1 MPNNSQKR
9 QGAGFLPLEHYLRRD
24 KFLNSE
30 QLQNLEKHKYATRL
44 KIDQKTS
51 AVPFT
56 LAVKVKL
63 SFIIKT
69 LIFSLSSVSFRV
81 QQNNRNGCTI
91 RP

>member
-44 KIDQKTS
+44 KNYY
-51 AVPFT
+51 
-56 LAVKVKL
+56 
-63 SFIIKT
+63 IKR
-69 LIFSLSSVSFRV
+69 RV
-81 QQNNRNGCTI
+81 GRLPYPSGQGQN
-91 RP
+91 